1 MVDGSLANAG
11 YAPTTTVL
19 EMYRPQ
25 AQWLDLPS
33 TPTIEDDYNPTIGG
47 GVINGRIHICNEI
60 NCRMFDPVASE
71 WVLMA
76 EMVYDTIY
84 TGQRLSLWK
93 SKISHDK
100 KMCNHCVF

>member
-47 GVINGRIHICNEI
+47 GVIN
-60 NCRMFDPVASE
+60 
-71 WVLMA
+71 
-76 EMVYDTIY
+76 
-84 TGQRLSLWK
+84 
-93 SKISHDK
+93 
-100 KMCNHCVF
+100 